1 MPTIRNQDNFEP
13 EEIAKGVTDAI
24 SEKDQFRSD
33 TPDELT
39 DLPGVGPST
48 ADNLRAA
55 GITKPYELRGKS
67 TQTLAAIDGIGR
79 KTAEKIKTSVDYNDF
94 SGSVPGEG
102 TAFKARIDQP
112 FEESTNVGRRNQYTG
127 VEELSEETQEQQEG
141 VHNRRIFMSQSGELD
156 PTPRNIS
163 VQGRDKEEAIEH
175 MAERS
180 PAERRT
186 DRSFNAQLTLDV
198 EVWKQNTDRYD
209 YPGVDTIPKSRR
221 LERTQN
227 KFATAFR
234 QEEVSKVSARDRDA
248 DRFGFHRPQSQTI
261 AVDTGLAT
269 DPEATLAHELGH
281 AVDKA
286 IAPPDVE
293 GYAAENQGTFEDT
306 ETREQA
312 EQLAERRRARPMERI
327 QQSYEDKDYP
337 FERELFADVYAEMLE
352 EPRAAKREAPEA
364 VRAVQEMTAGTGFLP
379 GSPL

>member
-1 MPTIRNQDNFEP
+1 MPTIRNQSNFEP
-13 EEIAKGVTDAI
+13 EEIAKGVTEAI
-24 SEKDQFRSD
+24 AEKEQFRSD
-33 TPDELT
+33 APDELT

-48 ADNLRAA
+48 AENLRAA
-55 GITKPYELRGKS
+55 GITKPYQLRGKS
-67 TQTLAAIDGIGR
+67 TQTLAAIDGIGP
-79 KTAEKIKTSVDYNDF
+79 KTAEQIKTSVDYNDF
-94 SGSVPGEG
+94 TGSVPGEG
-102 TAFKARIDQP
+102 AAFSARVKEP
-112 FEESTNVGRRNQYTG
+112 FEGSTDVARRNEYTA
-127 VEELSEETQEQQEG
+127 VEELSEETQQQQEG
-141 VHNRRIFMSQSGELD
+141 VHSRRVFPSREGQLD
-156 PTPRNIS
+156 PTPRNVS
-163 VQGRDKEEAIEH
+163 VQGRDKQGAIEH

-186 DRSFNAQLTLDV
+186 DRSFNAKLTLDV
-198 EVWKQNTDRYD
+198 EVWEQNPDHYD

-227 KFATAFR
+227 KFETAFR
-234 QEEVSKVSARDRDA
+234 KEEVSKVSAKDRDA

-286 IAPPDVE
+286 IAPDGVE
-293 GYAAENQGTFEDT
+293 GYAAENEGVFENA

-327 QQSYEDKDYP
+327 LQSYEDKDYP

-352 EPRAAKREAPEA
+352 EPRAAKREAPQA
-364 VRAVQEMTAGTGFLP
+364 VRAIEEMTAGTGFLP